1 MEHYWDE
8 GYGYLYGYNDEH
20 VGGTVY
26 TGRHSY
32 IQSIKWEDFIKSP
45 SLYLDI
51 TTEIRDDLDRY
62 NISKLVTVEE

>member
-1 MEHYWDE
+1 MFNKKYPDLQEC
-8 GYGYLYGYNDEH
+8 DEH

-32 IQSIKWEDFIKSP
+32 IQSIKWEDFIKS
-45 SLYLDI
+45 STLYLDI